1 MGNRL
6 EGARAGERSC
16 LGTGWGR
23 GGAETRPTP
32 GARSCFR
39 RLGEGSGCWRPP
51 CGSALGSGPC
61 PAHATRHLHAGSWT
75 RPSRAPSGSCAVAA
89 RSPRTPGV
97 PARRVRPGAATPP
110 VSPVLQA
117 LRVRNQRPCG
127 TPEATPRRDPNP
139 RWGVCD
145 AASAHGTQF
154 SAAWGCRARPPR
166 SPRPARCLCG
176 CPGLSEVTVL
186 GTPCPPT
193 PSCT

>member
-23 GGAETRPTP
+23 GGDA
-32 GARSCFR
+32 
-39 RLGEGSGCWRPP
+39 
-51 CGSALGSGPC
+51 
-61 PAHATRHLHAGSWT
+61 AHARGQARL
-75 RPSRAPSGSCAVAA
+75 PPSGRGVRLLEAALRVSAGVRTVSCS
-89 RSPRTPGV
+89 RHSPSPRRVLDTTQPRPLGVLRSGRLAALEPPAV

-186 GTPCPPT
+186 GTLCPPT